1 MSTATHRTQACER
14 GSGQQ
19 LDPHDLHRW
28 DAASGDLA
36 WTGIVRP
43 GEGDI
48 IMMTPV
54 GLLGIVL
61 VLGMCWLVVRLVSM
75 NSIGQAVDRR
85 EREELDALRTLV
97 DDLKETAWE
106 HRDLDSPL
114 STIIIDKIRSYER
127 HRRELGP

>member
-1 MSTATHRTQACER
+1 
-14 GSGQQ
+14 
-19 LDPHDLHRW
+19 
-28 DAASGDLA
+28 
-36 WTGIVRP
+36 
-43 GEGDI
+43 
-48 IMMTPV
+48 MMGPV

-61 VLGMCWLVVRLVSM
+61 VLGMCWLVVRLVTMS
-75 NSIGQAVDRR
+75 STGQVIDRR
-85 EREELDALRTLV
+85 ERAELDSLRTLV